1 MRRREFLLAGALSAI
16 APASAL
22 AQARPV
28 KIGMLSARSLKEST
42 YAGGVVRR
50 LAELGYREGAGMV
63 LEFRSAESFAERYP
77 KFARELID
85 LKCDLIFAIGPELP
99 ARALQDARAPMP
111 IVFFAIDYD
120 PIEKGI
126 VASLRKPDRNTTG
139 FYIPANALA
148 GKRVEIM
155 REVVRGA
162 KRFLVL
168 SDVFSRDQLQAARKA
183 AESAGVRL
191 SVTDFSAPPYDF
203 PAAFE
208 SGMKEGAEAFIAL
221 SSPVFA
227 AHAPELS
234 ALALKHRLPSIGTV
248 VQQVNAGFLISFAA
262 DPVKASARVAEIG
275 AKIFKGATPA
285 DIPVEQAAEFEL
297 AVNAKTAK
305 ALGIK
310 IPESVLARATRIVT

>member
-1 MRRREFLLAGALSAI
+1 MRRRDFLLAGTLGAV
-16 APASAL
+16 APHAF

-42 YAGGVVRR
+42 YAVGVVRR
-50 LAELGYREGAGMV
+50 LAELGYRESAGMV
-63 LEFRSAESFAERYP
+63 LEFRAAESFAERYP
-77 KFARELID
+77 MLARELID
-85 LKCDLIFAIGPELP
+85 LKCDLIFAIGPELS

-155 REVVRGA
+155 REVAPRA

-168 SDVFSRDQLQAARKA
+168 SDVFSRDQLEAARKV
-183 AESAGVRL
+183 AESAGMRL

-203 PAAFE
+203 PGAFE
-208 SGMKEGAEAFIAL
+208 KGMKEGAEAFIAL

-227 AHAPELS
+227 AHAAELA

-248 VQQVNAGFLISFAA
+248 VQQVRAGFLLSFAA
-262 DPVKASARVAEIG
+262 DPAKASARVAEIG
-275 AKIFKGATPA
+275 VRILKGAKPA
-285 DIPVEQAAEFEL
+285 DVPVEQADEFEL
-297 AVNAKTAK
+297 AASAKTAR
-305 ALGIK
+305 ALGVK
-310 IPESVLARATRIVT
+310 IPESVLARATRIVQ